1 MKKEKAIMYCLV
13 NVCIMNSTQQRGAKF
28 LGDGFHWKKCPVADE
43 TACNVYAVG
52 WTAIT
57 SYIRKR
63 KIK

>member
-1 MKKEKAIMYCLV
+1 MYCLV

-52 WTAIT
+52 
-57 SYIRKR
+57 
-63 KIK
+63 